1 MSRLGVGKVTSKI
14 ARSAASRI
22 YCEWSTTLRR
32 RNISSPLRWSEMLT
46 VMGQLA
52 VQEKEVE
59 LRWTR
64 QMGAAVPK

>member
-1 MSRLGVGKVTSKI
+1 
-14 ARSAASRI
+14 
-22 YCEWSTTLRR
+22 
-32 RNISSPLRWSEMLT
+32 MLT